1 MMDMAWSDTS
11 TRGSWLGPSAF
22 ASRGVSPMEFV
33 PTSRIKSAREAGQG
47 ELKPVLSQNKSST
60 SFWNSFFVDVSK
72 YKATYM
78 LLIIFLTAPEERHYT
93 GAR

>member
-1 MMDMAWSDTS
+1 
-11 TRGSWLGPSAF
+11 
-22 ASRGVSPMEFV
+22 MEFV